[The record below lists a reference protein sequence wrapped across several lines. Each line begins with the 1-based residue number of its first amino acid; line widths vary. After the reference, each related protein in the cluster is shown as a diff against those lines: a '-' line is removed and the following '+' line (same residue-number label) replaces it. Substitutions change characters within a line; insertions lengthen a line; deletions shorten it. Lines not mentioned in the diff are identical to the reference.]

1 MTLFII
7 LLLVIV
13 LALIFMYNRVVVLV
27 NNRKQ
32 AFSDIDVQM
41 KLRYDLIP
49 NLVETVKGYASHEKE
64 TIEKVTML
72 RVEAM
77 KAGTLSEK
85 AAKEG
90 ALVGSLHGLFAV
102 AEQYPDLK
110 ANQNF
115 LSLQSE
121 LSDIENKIAAA
132 RRFFNNAT
140 KEYNATI
147 AGFPTNVLCGIF
159 GFKEEK
165 FFDAG
170 EEKDAITKPVDISI

>member
-1 MTLFII
+1 MNTLII
-7 LLLVIV
+7 IV
-13 LALIFMYNRVVVLV
+13 LVVVVVLIV
-27 NNRKQ
+27 TYNRIIFLINNRKQ

-49 NLVETVKGYASHEKE
+49 NLVETVRGYATHEKE
-64 TIEKVTML
+64 TLEKVTAL

-77 KAGTLSEK
+77 KAGTIADKAEK
-85 AAKEG
+85 ES

-115 LSLQSE
+115 LSLQEE

-140 KEYNATI
+140 KEYNASI
-147 AGFPTNVLCGIF
+147 ASFPNNILCKIF
-159 GFKEEK
+159 GFHEET
-165 FFDAG
+165 FFDVG
-170 EEKDAITKPVDISI
+170 DEKSVIEKPVDIKI